1 MGSTGSNVGTLK
13 RLLMGE
19 DPFRFLVEVALRT
32 LLVYVVLMVA
42 VRLLGKRMSGQ
53 ITNLELAVMI
63 TLGGIVALPMEVSDR
78 GILPAVV
85 LLFSVLSLQATL
97 SYLGT
102 RSLRLEQVVVGKGA
116 VLVKD
121 GTLLTD
127 ELRKT
132 GLSQQQLFSA
142 FRTQKVRQL
151 GEIQRAYLEGHG
163 GFSIIRHAK
172 PKPGLSVLPT
182 DDADLQRR
190 LCTSDDLRACG
201 YCGHTVTA
209 GGTGECANC
218 HRQTWQAAVSEAG
231 SPSGASSN

>member
-1 MGSTGSNVGTLK
+1 MSPADSNVSPVK

-19 DPFRFLVEVALRT
+19 DPFRFLGEVAIRT
-32 LLVYVVLMVA
+32 VLVYLALMVA

-63 TLGGIVALPMEVSDR
+63 TLGAIVAVPMEVSDR
-78 GILPAVV
+78 GILPALA
-85 LLFSVLSLQATL
+85 LLISVLSLQAGL
-97 SYLGT
+97 SYWGT

-121 GTLLTD
+121 GTLLVD

-142 FRTQKVRQL
+142 FRAQKVRQL

-163 GFSIIRHAK
+163 AFAIIRQPK
-172 PKPGLSVLPT
+172 PKPGLSILPT
-182 DDADLQRR
+182 DDTALQRR
-190 LCTSDDLRACG
+190 LCASKELSVCAYCGKKESAGRAGRCSNCSRQVWQPAVTATSAPSNTSD
-201 YCGHTVTA
+201 
-209 GGTGECANC
+209 
-218 HRQTWQAAVSEAG
+218 
-231 SPSGASSN
+231 